1 MSIDTWR
8 DLFAKT
14 QKAPI
19 TQSYEYA
26 QATCR
31 RARKTAK
38 WGLINIDGKDA
49 GLVQITQAGA
59 VKNLLHAVELDLGPI
74 WFDGFGS
81 VDDYRAF
88 FICYNKTF
96 PKRIGR
102 ARRILVSAPPE
113 ITDTTNTQ
121 IIRAELS
128 ELKMREHDNPPYQT
142 IWLDLSP
149 SKEDLRADL
158 KSKWRNMLN
167 KAEKQ
172 DMQIAFTDDVKELP
186 LILKHYEI
194 DKRKKGYSG
203 PSVPLLRDLAAYFN
217 SSKNVLIGKAT
228 LDNKLIAAIVI
239 FVHGRSATYQIGWS
253 SDDGRKNAA
262 HNALLWNA
270 MCELKDRHIQYF
282 DLGGINDETAKNV
295 KRFKEG
301 MGGALSISPG
311 HYI

>member
-1 MSIDTWR
+1 MPIEKWR
-8 DLFAKT
+8 ELFAKT
-14 QKAPI
+14 HKAPI

-38 WGLINIDGKDA
+38 WGLIRINGKDA

-59 VKNLLHAVELDLGPI
+59 IKNLLHAVELDLGPI

-81 VDDYRAF
+81 ADDYSAF
-88 FICYNKTF
+88 FSCYNKTF
-96 PKRIGR
+96 PKRFGR
-102 ARRILVSAPPE
+102 ARRILVNAPPDANALE
-113 ITDTTNTQ
+113 N
-121 IIRAELS
+121 IRVELPK
-128 ELKMREHDNPPYQT
+128 LRMRAHDSTPYQT

-149 SKEDLRADL
+149 TKDELRANL
-158 KSKWRNMLN
+158 KGKWRNMLN

-172 DMQIAFTDDVKELP
+172 NMQISFTNDVKELP

-203 PSVPLLRDLAAYFN
+203 PSVSLLRDLAAYFN

-301 MGGALSISPG
+301 MGGTLSISPG